1 MPVYWLWIIRKRA
14 KFARGM
20 FGKSG
25 SQNPECSVKL
35 GDLEDL
41 MYFHSNWDADNP
53 YNSLISLSSS
63 GVPIIVGTLLLFYP
77 L

>member
-1 MPVYWLWIIRKRA
+1 MPVYWLWIVRKRA
-14 KFARGM
+14 KFARDM

-25 SQNPECSVKL
+25 SQNPEYSVKL

-41 MYFHSNWDADNP
+41 MYFHSNRDADNP